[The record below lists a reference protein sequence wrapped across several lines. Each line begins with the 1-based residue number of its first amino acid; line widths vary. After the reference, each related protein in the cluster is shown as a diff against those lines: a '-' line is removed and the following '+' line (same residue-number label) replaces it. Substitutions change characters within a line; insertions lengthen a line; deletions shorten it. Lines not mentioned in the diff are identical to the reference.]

1 MTRSKGDFVST
12 LGAKSSWMFNC
23 NRITRALKR
32 SDRNAQGLFRSAPLN
47 DVVLTKEMLTRTDPR
62 RADSSPIGTKLYVP
76 FEVEKPEKG
85 GRSILIHNEQ
95 LPAFLTATLGL
106 TVVGDEATLSADLP
120 ILRTIDEL
128 PSLDAFLLRDAL
140 SLQGITANENYFE
153 VSTEDRGEI
162 QRFIRGKMEMLVR
175 AAFGG
180 ARPDQDKVTHLIDTV
195 WEAKDLAA
203 LDPLILALRCP
214 RDEAL
219 AIFAAW
225 KGIMFYSFDYFRSEE
240 KRKTLALWLKKN
252 AKPSAAL
259 PKDYSLYLSERVQTV
274 VQRLRE
280 HWLSVDEV
288 LKEYNQLYES
298 FVSSMDP
305 AGFINFLRNA
315 KQISYAVGIS
325 LGKISQAV
333 GCLEMMTKSSRDGT
347 MSTMNFDAL
356 LGQLASALAPIAKA
370 KALAA

>member
-1 MTRSKGDFVST
+1 
-12 LGAKSSWMFNC
+12 
-23 NRITRALKR
+23 
-32 SDRNAQGLFRSAPLN
+32 
-47 DVVLTKEMLTRTDPR
+47 
-62 RADSSPIGTKLYVP
+62 
-76 FEVEKPEKG
+76 
-85 GRSILIHNEQ
+85 
-95 LPAFLTATLGL
+95 
-106 TVVGDEATLSADLP
+106 
-120 ILRTIDEL
+120 
-128 PSLDAFLLRDAL
+128 LRDAL
-140 SLQGITANENYFE
+140 SLQGITANESYFE
-153 VSTEDRGEI
+153 VSTEDRGAI

-180 ARPDQDKVTHLIDTV
+180 ATPDRDKVTHLIDTV

-240 KRKTLALWLKKN
+240 KRKTLALWLNKN
-252 AKPSAAL
+252 AKPSVAL

-288 LKEYNQLYES
+288 LKEYNQLYDS

-315 KQISYAVGIS
+315 KQISYVVGIS

-356 LGQLASALAPIAKA
+356 LGQLGSALAPIAKP